1 MMQKIERFRPRLTRL
16 WFPTIVL
23 AGCSAVFGFFVG
35 KELDGILDQLLY
47 PGLGV
52 VLFLFWLLPNL
63 AYLGT
68 FVDFFDGQLVAR
80 RGLFG
85 AKRVI
90 PFADIEDISA
100 SRTKGI
106 VVNVKLQEPLHL
118 KGYPK
123 PKAIAT
129 QLIALAK

>member
-1 MMQKIERFRPRLTRL
+1 
-16 WFPTIVL
+16 VL

-35 KELDGILDQLLY
+35 KQLDGLLQQFLY

-52 VLFLFWLLPNL
+52 ILFSFWLLPNL

-68 FVDFFDGQLVAR
+68 FVDVYDSQLVAR

-85 AKRVI
+85 AKRTVKFSEIESISGSVGKGVVI
-90 PFADIEDISA
+90 NIRVE
-100 SRTKGI
+100 
-106 VVNVKLQEPLHL
+106 EPLVL

-123 PKAIAT
+123 PKAIAAE
-129 QLIALAK
+129 LIALAK

>member
-1 MMQKIERFRPRLTRL
+1 M
-16 WFPTIVL
+16 L

-35 KELDGILDQLLY
+35 KQLDGLLQQFLY

-52 VLFLFWLLPNL
+52 ILFFFWLLPNL

-68 FVDFFDGQLVAR
+68 FVDVYDSQLVAR

-85 AKRVI
+85 AKRTVKFSEIESISGSVGKGVVI
-90 PFADIEDISA
+90 NIKVE
-100 SRTKGI
+100 
-106 VVNVKLQEPLHL
+106 EPLVL

-123 PKAIAT
+123 PKAIAAE
-129 QLIALAK
+129 LIALAK

>member
-1 MMQKIERFRPRLTRL
+1 MEKLERLRPRLTRL
-16 WFPTIVL
+16 WPPTLVL
-23 AGCSAVFGFFVG
+23 VGCSAVFGFFVG
-35 KELDGILDQLLY
+35 KQLDGLLGQLLY

-68 FVDFFDGQLVAR
+68 FADVFDGQIVAR

-85 AKRVI
+85 AKRTVKYAEIESISGSISKGVVI
-90 PFADIEDISA
+90 
-100 SRTKGI
+100 
-106 VVNVKLQEPLHL
+106 NVKVEEPLVL

-123 PKAIAT
+123 PKAIAAE
-129 QLIALAK
+129 LIALAK